1 MEKRKCKNTDL
12 ELSILG
18 TGCWSFGGGDYWGSQ
33 DQKDVTNVVHESV
46 NLGIN
51 YFDTAEAYNEGRSE
65 LALGDAI
72 KGIPR
77 DKLILGTK
85 ISPSNCYNKT
95 IIAHCEQSLKRLGTD
110 YVDIYMV
117 HWPIHPHSIKHFTDN
132 PSILKNPP
140 NINDT
145 IESLRQLKK
154 SGKIREF
161 GISNFAKSRMED
173 LPLEEIAVNQLPYN
187 LLCRAIEFDTLPYCE
202 MKGVGII
209 GYMALLQGILA
220 DKYATLNEVKPWQRR
235 TRHFNAL
242 GSEHCRH
249 GETGAEEETNSALN
263 AIRYLCKETELTMTD
278 IAINWIIQNPGITCT
293 LVGSRNIQQ
302 LNSNVQSLNKK
313 LPLDVKEELDRITA
327 PLMNKLGNHFDYY
340 ESASNDRTI

>member
-12 ELSILG
+12 ELSVLG
-18 TGCWSFGGGDYWGSQ
+18 TGCWSFGGGDYWGGQ

-85 ISPSNCYNKT
+85 ISPSNCYNNT
-95 IIAHCEQSLKRLGTD
+95 ITAHCEQSLKRLGTD

-117 HWPIHPHSIKHFTDN
+117 HWPIHPHSINHFTDN

-161 GISNFAKSRMED
+161 GISNFAKSRLED

-209 GYMALLQGILA
+209 GYMSLLQGILA
-220 DKYATLNEVKPWQRR
+220 DKYATLDEVKPWQRR
-235 TRHFNAL
+235 TRHFKSL

-278 IAINWIIQNPGITCT
+278 IAINWIIQNPAITCT

-302 LNSNVQSLNKK
+302 LHSNLRSLNKK

-327 PLMNKLGNHFDYY
+327 PLMNKFGNHFDYY